1 VVLTLLLVTTGI
13 FFHALS
19 GLPGLL
25 SQRSADGGQKL
36 AVLFSIIGSTIGIAG
51 AVVSFWFP
59 EAKTSIIAI
68 DGLSVIFL
76 LPIFLISTLG
86 SIYGLSY
93 WKQSDHPDNGRKLR
107 VFYGLVTAALAAV
120 TVAANTILF
129 LVAWEIMALS
139 AYFLIAT
146 EDKDTAVREAGWVYL
161 IATHLATLCLFGL
174 FALLHSATGSFQLTP
189 LTSVAVA
196 PGVITAIFL
205 LGLIGFGFKAG
216 LMPLHMWLPG
226 AHAMAPS
233 HVSALMSG
241 VLIKI
246 GIYGLLRLCSILP
259 DPPLWW
265 GGAIL
270 VTGVVSGVLGVVFA
284 LGQHD
289 LKRLLAYHSI
299 ENIGIITIGIGLAM
313 IGRSLQRPDFVVL
326 GMAGALLHV
335 WNHGLFKSL
344 LFFSAGS
351 VIHAA
356 HTREIDHLGGLAKSM
371 PRTALYFAVGAAA
384 ICGLPPLNGFI
395 SEFLIYLG
403 LFRSL
408 NSGDGMTWTA
418 AAFAVP
424 ALAMIGA
431 LAVTCFVK
439 AFGAVFLGV
448 ARSDHARH
456 AREATSSMTGPM
468 LALVA
473 FCFFIGLAPLLVAPV
488 LEHGISA
495 WAPDLSHRG
504 LELSLLAP
512 LGWLSIGGGA
522 LLVLIILA
530 GLILAKRLQSCGVN
544 SGVTW
549 DCGYAAPAPT
559 MQYTSSSFAQMMV
572 SMFSWVLRPRIETP
586 AEQPLFAGAAH
597 YHSHVSDIVLD
608 GVLRPCFRLGAKITS
623 SFRFLQAGNIH
634 AYLFYIVLFLIGL
647 LLWR

>member
-1 VVLTLLLVTTGI
+1 MTLLLVI
-13 FFHALS
+13 IAIVLHAIS
-19 GLPGLL
+19 GAPGLL
-25 SQRSADGGQKL
+25 IKRSADAGQKL
-36 AVLFSIIGSTIGIAG
+36 SVALSIFGTVLGITGSIASYWY
-51 AVVSFWFP
+51 SMP
-59 EAKTSIIAI
+59 KTSIIAI

-93 WKQSDHPDNGRKLR
+93 WKQADHPDNGRKLR
-107 VFYGLVTAALAAV
+107 FFYGLVTAALAAV
-120 TVAANTILF
+120 TIAANAIVF

-139 AYFLIAT
+139 AYFLITT

-174 FALLHSATGSFQLTP
+174 FALLHSATGSFQLAP
-189 LTSVAVA
+189 LTAGAVA
-196 PGVITAIFL
+196 PGVITAMFL
-205 LGLIGFGFKAG
+205 LALIGFGLKAG

-246 GIYGLLRLCSILP
+246 GIYGFLRLCSLLL

-265 GGAIL
+265 GGMIL
-270 VTGVVSGVLGVVFA
+270 VVGVTSGVLGVVFA

-313 IGRSLQRPDFVVL
+313 VGRSLGRPDFVLL

-344 LFFSAGS
+344 LFLSAGA
-351 VIHAA
+351 VIHAT
-356 HTREIDHLGGLAKSM
+356 HTREIDQLGGLAKSM

-384 ICGLPPLNGFI
+384 ICGLPPLNGFV

-408 NSGDGMTWTA
+408 NSGSAMTWTA
-418 AAFAVP
+418 AAFAIP

-448 ARSDHARH
+448 SRSEHARH
-456 AREATSSMTGPM
+456 AHEAESTMTGPM
-468 LALVA
+468 LALVG
-473 FCFFIGLAPLLVAPV
+473 FCLAIGLAPLLVSPM
-488 LEHGISA
+488 LEHGTRA
-495 WAPDLSHRG
+495 WEPAAFSSG
-504 LELSLLAP
+504 QELTMLAP
-512 LGWLSIGGGA
+512 LGWLTIAGVA
-522 LLVLIILA
+522 LIVLIVLGSFVLA
-530 GLILAKRLQSCGVN
+530 RRLRHCGVN

-549 DCGYAAPAPT
+549 DCGYAAPTPT
-559 MQYTSSSFAQMMV
+559 MQYTSSSFAQMIV
-572 SMFSWVLRPRIETP
+572 ALFSWVLRPRVETP
-586 AEQPLFAGAAH
+586 AEQPVFANAAH
-597 YHSHVSDIVLD
+597 YHSHVTDIVLD
-608 GVLRPCFRLGAKITS
+608 GVLRPSFRFGAKITS

-634 AYLFYIVLFLIGL
+634 AYLFYIVLFLICL

>member
-1 VVLTLLLVTTGI
+1 MTQLLVITAI
-13 FFHALS
+13 VLHAIS
-19 GLPGLL
+19 GVPGLL
-25 SQRSADGGQKL
+25 FKRSADAGQKL
-36 AVLFSIIGSTIGIAG
+36 SVALSTFGTVVGITGSIASLWFST
-51 AVVSFWFP
+51 P
-59 EAKTSIIAI
+59 KTSIIAI

-93 WKQSDHPDNGRKLR
+93 WKQADHPDNGQKLR
-107 VFYGLVTAALAAV
+107 LFYGLVTAALAAV
-120 TVAANTILF
+120 TIAANAIVF

-139 AYFLIAT
+139 AYFLITT
-146 EDKDTAVREAGWVYL
+146 EDKDTAVRESGWVYL

-174 FALLHSATGSFQLTP
+174 FALLHSATGSFQLSP
-189 LTSVAVA
+189 LTAGAVA
-196 PGVITAIFL
+196 PGVFTAMFL
-205 LGLIGFGFKAG
+205 LALIGFGLKAG

-246 GIYGLLRLCSILP
+246 GIYGFLRLCSLLP
-259 DPPLWW
+259 EPPLWW
-265 GGAIL
+265 GGVIL
-270 VTGVVSGVLGVVFA
+270 AVGVTSGVLGVVFA

-313 IGRSLQRPDFVVL
+313 VGRTLERTDFVLL

-344 LFFSAGS
+344 LFLSAGA
-351 VIHAA
+351 VIHAT
-356 HTREIDHLGGLAKSM
+356 HTREIDQLGGLAKSM

-384 ICGLPPLNGFI
+384 ICGLPPLNGFV

-403 LFRSL
+403 LFHSL
-408 NSGDGMTWTA
+408 NSGSGMTWTA
-418 AAFAVP
+418 AAFAIP

-448 ARSDHARH
+448 ARSEHARH
-456 AREATSSMTGPM
+456 AHEAKSMMTGPM
-468 LALVA
+468 LALVG
-473 FCFFIGLAPLLVAPV
+473 FCLAIGLTPLLVAPV
-488 LEHGISA
+488 LEHGIRA
-495 WAPDLSHRG
+495 WEPAAFDSGQKLTM
-504 LELSLLAP
+504 LAP
-512 LGWLSIGGGA
+512 LGWLTIAGA
-522 LLVLIILA
+522 ALIVLITLGSFVLA
-530 GLILAKRLQSCGVN
+530 RRLRRCGVN
-544 SGVTW
+544 PGVTW
-549 DCGYAAPAPT
+549 DCGYAAPAST
-559 MQYTSSSFAQMMV
+559 MQYTSSSFAQMIV
-572 SMFSWVLRPRIETP
+572 ALFSWVLRPRVETP
-586 AEQPLFAGAAH
+586 AEQPVFANAAH
-597 YHSHVSDIVLD
+597 FHSHVSDIVLD
-608 GVLRPCFRLGAKITS
+608 GVLRPSFRFGAKITS

-634 AYLFYIVLFLIGL
+634 AYLFYIVLFLICL